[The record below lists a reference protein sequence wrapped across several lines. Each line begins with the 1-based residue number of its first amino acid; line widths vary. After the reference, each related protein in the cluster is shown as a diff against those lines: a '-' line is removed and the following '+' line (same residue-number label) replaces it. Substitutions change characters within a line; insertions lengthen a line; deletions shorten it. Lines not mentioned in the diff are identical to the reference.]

1 VALNSARA
9 RAIRVKLTA
18 VLSSGPPLSESSET
32 GPVLVDH
39 EGLYSGMSS
48 QTMAPKRAMLC
59 HFLGAL
65 AYRTQK
71 ALRGAP
77 AEFAHFDA
85 GKKTR
90 TPKELLRHMS
100 GVVGYARTFLIGG
113 SYKAEPLET
122 MADEIIRFHSLLE
135 DIARHLANGSPL
147 AGIEEEQLLQGPFSD
162 AMTHAGQ
169 LALLRRLAGVP
180 VAPENFVFADIC
192 HDRLGP
198 DQPAPAAPDAMWPE
212 RL

>member
-1 VALNSARA
+1 
-9 RAIRVKLTA
+9 
-18 VLSSGPPLSESSET
+18 
-32 GPVLVDH
+32 
-39 EGLYSGMSS
+39 MSS
-48 QTMAPKRAMLC
+48 QMMTPTRAMLC
-59 HFLGAL
+59 HFLAAL

-77 AEFAHFDA
+77 AEFADFSA

-100 GVVGYARTFLIGG
+100 SVVGYARTFLIGG

-135 DIARHLANGSPL
+135 DVARHLGNGSPL
-147 AGIEEEQLLQGPFSD
+147 AGIREEQLLQGPFSD

-180 VAPENFVFADIC
+180 VAPENFVFADIR
-192 HDRLGP
+192 HDHLGP
-198 DQPAPAAPDAMWPE
+198 DQPSPVAPDAIWPE
-212 RL
+212 HL